1 MQRKMTTI
9 KNNLLV
15 LFNLQVNILIIGF
28 GFFIYK
34 GSPSISHE
42 MWLDTT
48 TFRQAVGNE
57 FQISLKNGQMFEG
70 IELSYFKN
78 RFSEFYYVNDD
89 QKFNIESRMGDTPV
103 AVLSSNS
110 NGLMT
115 GIYVSTKST
124 ITYKSMDKF
133 ADFATE
139 KGENWAIETHLAS
152 KFPETNFREDYY
164 RFSKILI
171 GVGDAK
177 GEDQSMGLKHELIAL
192 TNPYITSS
200 SDEFSI
206 QLLFNNQPQ
215 KNKKITIF
223 ERDADKKVSVHS
235 AFTNLNGICKFKVTQ
250 GNEYLVDNV
259 ILELNNNPKNDVFWT
274 SYWAALT
281 FRASNEPQ

>member
-1 MQRKMTTI
+1 MITI

-15 LFNLQVNILIIGF
+15 LFNLKISILTITCGLVIF
-28 GFFIYK
+28 K
-34 GSPSISHE
+34 GAPSISHE

-48 TFRQAVGNE
+48 TFRQAVGDE

-70 IELSYFKN
+70 MELSYFKN
-78 RFSEFYYVNDD
+78 RFSEFYYINDD

-110 NGLMT
+110 NGLIT
-115 GIYVSTKST
+115 GVYVSTKST

-139 KGENWAIETHLAS
+139 KGENWAIETHFAS

-200 SDEFSI
+200 SDEFSV
-206 QLLFNNQPQ
+206 QLLFNGQPQ

-223 ERDADKKVSVHS
+223 ERKIDKTVGVRT
-235 AFTNLNGICKFKVTQ
+235 AFTDSNGISKFTVTQ

-259 ILELNNNPKNDVFWT
+259 ILELNNKPQNDTFWT

-281 FRASNEPQ
+281 FRAFNEPQ

>member
-1 MQRKMTTI
+1 MITI

-15 LFNLQVNILIIGF
+15 LFNLKISILTITF
-28 GFFIYK
+28 GLVIFK
-34 GSPSISHE
+34 GAPSISHE

-48 TFRQAVGNE
+48 TFRQAVGDE

-110 NGLMT
+110 NGLIT

-139 KGENWAIETHLAS
+139 KGQNWAIETHFAS

-177 GEDQSMGLKHELIAL
+177 GEDQNMGLKHELIAL

-200 SDEFSI
+200 SDEFSV
-206 QLLFNNQPQ
+206 QLLFNGQPQ

-223 ERDADKKVSVHS
+223 ERKIDKTVGVRT
-235 AFTNLNGICKFKVTQ
+235 AFTDSNGISKFTVTQ

-259 ILELNNNPKNDVFWT
+259 ILELNNKPQNDTFWT

-281 FRASNEPQ
+281 FRASNESQ

>member
-1 MQRKMTTI
+1 MIII

-15 LFNLQVNILIIGF
+15 LFKLKVSILIITF
-28 GFFIYK
+28 GLVIFK
-34 GSPSISHE
+34 GEPSISHE

-103 AVLSSNS
+103 AVLSSNN
-110 NGLMT
+110 NGLIT
-115 GIYVSTKST
+115 GVYVSQKST
-124 ITYKSMDKF
+124 ITYKSVDKF

-139 KGENWAIETHLAS
+139 KGENWAIETHIDS
-152 KFPETNFREDYY
+152 KFPEANFREDYY

-177 GEDQSMGLKHELIAL
+177 GADQSMGLKHELIAL
-192 TNPYITSS
+192 NNPYIISP
-200 SDEFSI
+200 SDEFSV
-206 QLLFNNQPQ
+206 QLLFNGRPQ
-215 KNKKITIF
+215 KNRKITIF
-223 ERDADKKVSVHS
+223 ERNTNKTVGVRT
-235 AFTNLNGICKFKVTQ
+235 AFTNSNGICKFTVTQ

-259 ILELNNNPKNDVFWT
+259 ILELNNKPKNDTFWT

-281 FRASNEPQ
+281 FRAFNEPQ

>member
-1 MQRKMTTI
+1 MITI

-15 LFNLQVNILIIGF
+15 LFKLKVSILTITF
-28 GFFIYK
+28 GLVIFK
-34 GSPSISHE
+34 GEPSISHE

-78 RFSEFYYVNDD
+78 RFSEFYYINDD

-110 NGLMT
+110 NGLIT
-115 GIYVSTKST
+115 GVYVSTKST

-139 KGENWAIETHLAS
+139 KGENWAIETHFAS

-200 SDEFSI
+200 SDEFSV
-206 QLLFNNQPQ
+206 QLLFNGQPQ

-223 ERDADKKVSVHS
+223 ERKIDKTVGVRT
-235 AFTNLNGICKFKVTQ
+235 AFTDSSGISKFTVTQ

-259 ILELNNNPKNDVFWT
+259 ILELNNKPQNDTFWT

-281 FRASNEPQ
+281 FRAFNEPQ

>member
-1 MQRKMTTI
+1 MITI

-15 LFNLQVNILIIGF
+15 LFKLKVSILTIAF
-28 GFFIYK
+28 GLVIFT
-34 GSPSISHE
+34 GAPSISHE

-48 TFRQAVGNE
+48 TFRQAVGDE

-110 NGLMT
+110 NGLIT

-139 KGENWAIETHLAS
+139 KGENWAIETHLNS
-152 KFPETNFREDYY
+152 KFPEANFREDYY

-171 GVGDAK
+171 GVGNAK
-177 GEDQSMGLKHELIAL
+177 GADKSMGLKHELIAL
-192 TNPYITSS
+192 NNPYIISP
-200 SDEFSI
+200 SDEFSV
-206 QLLFNNQPQ
+206 QLLFNGRPQ
-215 KNKKITIF
+215 KNRKITIF
-223 ERDADKKVSVHS
+223 ERNTNKTVGVRT
-235 AFTNLNGICKFKVTQ
+235 AFTNSNGICKFTVTQ

-259 ILELNNNPKNDVFWT
+259 ILELNNKPKNDTFWT

>member
-1 MQRKMTTI
+1 MITI

-15 LFNLQVNILIIGF
+15 LFNLKISILTITF
-28 GFFIYK
+28 GLVIFK
-34 GSPSISHE
+34 GAPSISHE

-48 TFRQAVGNE
+48 TFRQAVGDE

-78 RFSEFYYVNDD
+78 RFSEFYYINDD

-110 NGLMT
+110 NGLIT
-115 GIYVSTKST
+115 GVYVSTKST

-139 KGENWAIETHLAS
+139 KGENWAIETHFAS

-200 SDEFSI
+200 SDEFSV
-206 QLLFNNQPQ
+206 QLLFNGQPQ

-223 ERDADKKVSVHS
+223 ERKIDKTVGVRT
-235 AFTNLNGICKFKVTQ
+235 AFTDSNGISKFTVTQ

-259 ILELNNNPKNDVFWT
+259 ILELNNKPQNDTFWT

-281 FRASNEPQ
+281 FRAFNEPQ

>member
-1 MQRKMTTI
+1 MITR
-9 KNNLLV
+9 KNNLLA
-15 LFNLQVNILIIGF
+15 LFKLKFNILIIAF
-28 GFFIYK
+28 GFCISK
-34 GSPSISHE
+34 GSLSISHE

-48 TFRQAVGNE
+48 TFHQAVGNE

-78 RFSEFYYVNDD
+78 RFSEFYYINDD

-110 NGLMT
+110 NGLIT
-115 GIYVSTKST
+115 GVYVSKKST
-124 ITYKSMDKF
+124 ITYKSINKF

-139 KGENWAIETHLAS
+139 KGENWAIETHFDS
-152 KFPETNFREDYY
+152 KFPEANFREDYY

-171 GVGDAK
+171 GVGNAE
-177 GEDQSMGLKHELIAL
+177 GADQSMGLKHELIAL
-192 TNPYITSS
+192 NNPYIISP
-200 SDEFSI
+200 SDEFSV
-206 QLLFNNQPQ
+206 QLLFNGQPQ
-215 KNKKITIF
+215 KNRKITIF
-223 ERDADKKVSVHS
+223 ERDVDKKVNVQTSL
-235 AFTNLNGICKFKVTQ
+235 TNSKGICKFTVTK

-259 ILELNNNPKNDVFWT
+259 ILELNNKPKNDTFWT

>member
-1 MQRKMTTI
+1 MITI

-15 LFNLQVNILIIGF
+15 LFRLKVSILTITF
-28 GFFIYK
+28 GLVIFK
-34 GSPSISHE
+34 GEPSISHE

-78 RFSEFYYVNDD
+78 RFSEFYYINDD
-89 QKFNIESRMGDTPV
+89 QKFNIESRMGDTPA

-110 NGLMT
+110 NGLIT
-115 GIYVSTKST
+115 GVYVSTKST

-139 KGENWAIETHLAS
+139 KGENWAIETHFAS

-200 SDEFSI
+200 SDEFSV
-206 QLLFNNQPQ
+206 QLLFNGQPQ

-223 ERDADKKVSVHS
+223 ERKIDKTVGVRT
-235 AFTNLNGICKFKVTQ
+235 AFTDSNGISKFTVTQ

-259 ILELNNNPKNDVFWT
+259 ILELNNKPQNDTFWT

-281 FRASNEPQ
+281 FRAFNEPQ

>member
-1 MQRKMTTI
+1 MITI

-15 LFNLQVNILIIGF
+15 LFNLKISILTITF
-28 GFFIYK
+28 GLVIFK
-34 GSPSISHE
+34 GAPSISHE

-48 TFRQAVGNE
+48 TFRQAVGDE

-110 NGLMT
+110 NGLIT

-139 KGENWAIETHLAS
+139 KGENWAIETHFAS

-200 SDEFSI
+200 SDEFSV
-206 QLLFNNQPQ
+206 QLLFNGQPQ

-223 ERDADKKVSVHS
+223 ERKIDKTVGVRT
-235 AFTNLNGICKFKVTQ
+235 AFTDSNGISKFTVTQ

-259 ILELNNNPKNDVFWT
+259 ILELNNKPQNDTFWT

-281 FRASNEPQ
+281 FRASNESQ

>member
-1 MQRKMTTI
+1 MITI

-15 LFNLQVNILIIGF
+15 LFNLKISILTITF
-28 GFFIYK
+28 GLVIFK
-34 GSPSISHE
+34 GTSSISHE
-42 MWLDTT
+42 MWRDTT
-48 TFRQAVGNE
+48 TFRQAVGDE

-78 RFSEFYYVNDD
+78 RFSEFYYVNAD

-103 AVLSSNS
+103 AVLSSNN
-110 NGLMT
+110 NGLIT

-139 KGENWAIETHLAS
+139 KGENWAIETHLNS
-152 KFPETNFREDYY
+152 KFPEANFREDYY

-171 GVGDAK
+171 GVGNAK
-177 GEDQSMGLKHELIAL
+177 GADKSMGLKHELIAL
-192 TNPYITSS
+192 NNPYIISP
-200 SDEFSI
+200 SDEFSV
-206 QLLFNNQPQ
+206 QLLFNGQPQ

-223 ERDADKKVSVHS
+223 EKKTDKTVGVST
-235 AFTNLNGICKFKVTQ
+235 AFTDSNGVCKFTVTQ

-259 ILELNNNPKNDVFWT
+259 ILELNNKPKNDTFWT

>member
-1 MQRKMTTI
+1 
-9 KNNLLV
+9 
-15 LFNLQVNILIIGF
+15 
-28 GFFIYK
+28 
-34 GSPSISHE
+34 
-42 MWLDTT
+42 
-48 TFRQAVGNE
+48 
-57 FQISLKNGQMFEG
+57 MFEG

-78 RFSEFYYVNDD
+78 RFSEFYYINDD

-110 NGLMT
+110 NGLIT
-115 GIYVSTKST
+115 GVYVSTKST

-139 KGENWAIETHLAS
+139 KGENWAIETHVAS

-200 SDEFSI
+200 SDEFSV
-206 QLLFNNQPQ
+206 QLLFNGQPQ

-223 ERDADKKVSVHS
+223 ERKIDKTVGVRT
-235 AFTNLNGICKFKVTQ
+235 AFTDSNGISKFTVTQ

-259 ILELNNNPKNDVFWT
+259 ILELNNKPQNDTFWT

-281 FRASNEPQ
+281 FRAFNEPQ

>member
-1 MQRKMTTI
+1 MITI

-15 LFNLQVNILIIGF
+15 LFNLKISILTITF
-28 GFFIYK
+28 GLVIFK
-34 GSPSISHE
+34 GAPSISHE

-48 TFRQAVGNE
+48 TFRQAVGDE

-78 RFSEFYYVNDD
+78 RFSEFYYINDD

-110 NGLMT
+110 NGLIT
-115 GIYVSTKST
+115 GVYVSTKST

-139 KGENWAIETHLAS
+139 KGENWAIETHLNS
-152 KFPETNFREDYY
+152 KFPEANFREDYY

-177 GEDQSMGLKHELIAL
+177 GMDQSMGLKHELIAL
-192 TNPYITSS
+192 NNPYIISP
-200 SDEFSI
+200 SDEFSV
-206 QLLFNNQPQ
+206 QLLFNGRPQ
-215 KNKKITIF
+215 KNRKITIF
-223 ERDADKKVSVHS
+223 ERNTNKTVGVRT
-235 AFTNLNGICKFKVTQ
+235 AFTNTNGICKFTVTQ

-259 ILELNNNPKNDVFWT
+259 ILELNNKSKNDTFWT

>member
-1 MQRKMTTI
+1 MITI

-15 LFNLQVNILIIGF
+15 LFNLKISILTFTF
-28 GFFIYK
+28 GLVISK
-34 GSPSISHE
+34 GAPSISHE

-78 RFSEFYYVNDD
+78 RFSEFYYINDD

-110 NGLMT
+110 NGLIT
-115 GIYVSTKST
+115 GVYVSTKST

-139 KGENWAIETHLAS
+139 KGENWAIETHFAS

-200 SDEFSI
+200 SDEFSV
-206 QLLFNNQPQ
+206 QLLFNGQPQ

-223 ERDADKKVSVHS
+223 ERKIDKTVGVRT
-235 AFTNLNGICKFKVTQ
+235 AFTDSNGISKFTVTQ
-250 GNEYLVDNV
+250 GNKYLVDNV
-259 ILELNNNPKNDVFWT
+259 ILELNNQPQNDTFWT

-281 FRASNEPQ
+281 FRAFNEPQ

>member
-1 MQRKMTTI
+1 MITR
-9 KNNLLV
+9 KNNLLA
-15 LFNLQVNILIIGF
+15 LFKLKVSILTITF
-28 GFFIYK
+28 GLVIFK
-34 GSPSISHE
+34 SEPSISHE

-48 TFRQAVGNE
+48 TFRQAVGDE

-103 AVLSSNS
+103 AVLSSNN
-110 NGLMT
+110 NGLIT
-115 GIYVSTKST
+115 GVYVSKKST
-124 ITYKSMDKF
+124 ITYKSVDKF

-139 KGENWAIETHLAS
+139 KGENWAIETHFDS
-152 KFPETNFREDYY
+152 KFPEANFREDYY

-171 GVGDAK
+171 GVGNAE
-177 GEDQSMGLKHELIAL
+177 GADQSMGLKHELIAL
-192 TNPYITSS
+192 NNPYIISP
-200 SDEFSI
+200 SDQFSV
-206 QLLFNNQPQ
+206 QLLFNGQPQ

-223 ERDADKKVSVHS
+223 ERKTDKTVGVRT
-235 AFTNLNGICKFKVTQ
+235 AFTDSNGVCKFTVTQ
-250 GNEYLVDNV
+250 GSEYLVDNV
-259 ILELNNNPKNDVFWT
+259 ILELNNKPKNDTFWT

>member
-1 MQRKMTTI
+1 MITI

-15 LFNLQVNILIIGF
+15 LFKLKVSILTITF
-28 GFFIYK
+28 GLVIFK
-34 GSPSISHE
+34 GEPSISHE

-89 QKFNIESRMGDTPV
+89 KKFNIKSRMGDTPV

-110 NGLMT
+110 NGLIT
-115 GIYVSTKST
+115 GVYVSTKST

-139 KGENWAIETHLAS
+139 KGENWAIETHLNS

-177 GEDQSMGLKHELIAL
+177 GADQSMGLKHELIAL
-192 TNPYITSS
+192 NNPYIISP
-200 SDEFSI
+200 SDEFSV
-206 QLLFNNQPQ
+206 QLLFNGQPQ

-223 ERDADKKVSVHS
+223 ERKTDKTVGVRTALTDS
-235 AFTNLNGICKFKVTQ
+235 NGVCKFTVTQ

-259 ILELNNNPKNDVFWT
+259 ILELNNQPKNDTFWT

-281 FRASNEPQ
+281 FRVSNEPQ